1 MASEH
6 ITLAEVLKI
15 VLSIAPLAPTS
26 IVDAISGYVTLLT
39 NYSPLTPEDDV
50 VSVAFTICMRFLD
63 DCYNGASPRDVFE
76 EIITSMSADLLQPF
90 PDYRSVYDSITR
102 GELIKELSFRW
113 QLYINISH
121 HTQCRRPEMTVSE
134 LQDYFQDLDEC
145 NISNSSEDTTLPS
158 EDSSEVC
165 QSQEDLSVNVGLP
178 APVESEEP
186 SAVTMDPKIISFE
199 YFPTPSP
206 IQTNAVCDDYR
217 VSTISHRSNGSHSAT
232 IQPHGRPLS
241 EYRVFFASWKNGYRD
256 RSSTR
261 DEIRRL
267 SPVKLLLFT
276 GRKPKWKRL
285 SNYDITIPWR
295 WKCDN

>member
-50 VSVAFTICMRFLD
+50 VSVAFAICMRFLD

-90 PDYRSVYDSITR
+90 PDYRSVYDSATR
-102 GELIKELSFRW
+102 GELVKELSFRW
-113 QLYINISH
+113 QLYVNISH
-121 HTQCRRPEMTVSE
+121 HTQCRRPEMTVLE

-158 EDSSEVC
+158 EDSSEVY

-178 APVESEEP
+178 TPTESQETP
-186 SAVTMDPKIISFE
+186 AVTIDPKIIPFE
-199 YFPTPSP
+199 YIPTPNP
-206 IQTNAVCDDYR
+206 VQTNLVCDDYM
-217 VSTISHRSNGSHSAT
+217 VSTITSGSNGSHSAT
-232 IQPHGRPLS
+232 VRPCGRPLS
-241 EYRVFFASWKNGYRD
+241 EYRVFFASWKNGFRKD
-256 RSSTR
+256 PSTEE
-261 DEIRRL
+261 EIRRL